1 MVEAVDLRD
10 LLIILLAAVAVVPL
24 FRRLRASAVLGYL
37 VAGTLIGPHGLG
49 LIRQIEAASV
59 LGQFGVIFLLFSIGL
74 SLSIARLTALRRY
87 VFGLGIAQVGA
98 TALAIWGLLRLIGV
112 PSPAALVLGG
122 GLALSSTAVVLQVL
136 IERRELATPR
146 GRVAFAVLLLQDLAV
161 VPLLAV
167 IPLLRGQEASVL
179 PALGLALLKAALAL
193 VLILALGR
201 LLLRPLLRAVTRG
214 GDPEL
219 FTAIVLLLVLGIGW
233 MTEQAGLSMA
243 LGAFLAGVLI
253 AETEYRPQ
261 VEGDIQPFRGILLAL
276 FFMTVGMS
284 VDVTMLSRTAPLL
297 LALLGGL
304 LVLKG
309 GILFGLARAFRLGVG
324 TAAAV
329 GLMLAQG
336 GEFGFVLFA
345 LARQATVLTDDV
357 TQLAVLVVGLSMAVT
372 PLLLV
377 AGRRVAHHL
386 ERPASASDALAQG
399 SADLREHVLIA
410 GYGRVGQTLALL
422 LESRGMPYV
431 ALDVDPERVAEARR
445 RDLPVYY
452 GDASRAEV
460 MKAAGVE
467 RAQAVVI
474 TVDEPESA
482 SRTVHVV
489 RRLAPELPV
498 LARARDLGQCEKLAE
513 AGATAVVP
521 EVVEGSLQL
530 VAALFRQLGVSH
542 EEIEQVLEEFRRQA
556 YARLSGLAE
565 PVGEAGAPTRG

>member
-1 MVEAVDLRD
+1 MESVNLQD

-49 LIRQIEAASV
+49 LIREIEAASL

-98 TALAIWGLLRLIGV
+98 TAVVIWGVLRLIGL

-122 GLALSSTAVVLQVL
+122 GLALSSTAVVLQML

-161 VPLLAV
+161 VPLLALV
-167 IPLLRGQEASVL
+167 PLLRGPEAPVL

-233 MTEQAGLSMA
+233 LTDQAGLSMA

-253 AETEYRPQ
+253 AETEYWPQ

-276 FFMTVGMS
+276 FFMTVGMG
-284 VDVTMLSRTAPLL
+284 VDVAMLSRTAPLL

-309 GILFGLARAFRLGVG
+309 GILFGLARAFGLGVG

-329 GLMLAQG
+329 GLMLAEG

-345 LARQATVLTDDV
+345 LARQAGVLTDDI
-357 TQLAVLVVGLSMAVT
+357 TQLAVIVVGLSMAVT

-377 AGRRVAHHL
+377 AGRRVARHL
-386 ERPASASDALAQG
+386 ERPASTHEALAQG

-422 LESRGMPYV
+422 LESRGMSYV
-431 ALDVDPERVAEARR
+431 ALDVDPEQVAEARR

-482 SRTVHVV
+482 SRTVQVV

-513 AGATAVVP
+513 AGATVVVP

-530 VAALFRQLGVSH
+530 VAALFRQVGVSR
-542 EEIEQVLEEFRRQA
+542 EESEQVLEEFRREA